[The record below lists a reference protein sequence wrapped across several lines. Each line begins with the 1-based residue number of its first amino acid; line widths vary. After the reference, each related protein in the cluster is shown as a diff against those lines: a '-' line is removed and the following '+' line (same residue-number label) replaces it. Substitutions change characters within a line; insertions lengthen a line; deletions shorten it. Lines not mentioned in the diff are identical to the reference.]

1 MSKIHDALRRAER
14 LGQPDEVPSMD
25 ILADF
30 DGTSPMPDVQFPT
43 NGRGL
48 ASATDTEQ
56 VLQSVMPAEG
66 TSLPPVVVQPDFTEM
81 NGASDSSQLMD
92 DEFKQLA
99 WSAPNSETLFFL
111 QPEENHQI
119 EREQFRT
126 LRSRLY
132 QIRANQPIRTIL
144 VSSALP
150 AEGKTFVSANL
161 ALAISRQHGS
171 RVLLIDADLRKSGLC
186 QLLGAPSSPGL
197 AEYLAGKCDIP
208 SIIQKAPITN
218 LCFVPAG
225 AEASNP
231 GELIGNGRLARLI
244 EGVSTIFDWI
254 ILDSPPAVPIA
265 DASLIAEACDGVLL
279 VVKGSSTGFDVAKKA
294 CGEFRRKPV
303 LGVVLNRAEVVS
315 GYQAYYHSQ
324 YSKAAPQKEKKG

>member
-1 MSKIHDALRRAER
+1 MSRILDALRRAER
-14 LGQPDEVPSMD
+14 LTQPDEVPSMD
-25 ILADF
+25 ILADV
-30 DGTSPMPDVQFPT
+30 DGTSPLTDFQFPT
-43 NGRGL
+43 NGTGM
-48 ASATDTEQ
+48 ASATDTAQ
-56 VLQSVMPAEG
+56 AQQSVMPAES
-66 TSLPPVVVQPDFTEM
+66 TSLPRIVVQPDVTEM
-81 NGASDSSQLMD
+81 DGPSGSSQLMD
-92 DEFKQLA
+92 DEFNQPA
-99 WSAPNSETLFFL
+99 WGAPNSATLFFV
-111 QPEENHQI
+111 QPEQNHEI

-132 QIRANQPIRTIL
+132 QIRANQPLRTIL

-161 ALAISRQHGS
+161 AMVISRQHGR

-186 QLLGAPSSPGL
+186 QVLGAPSSPGL

-225 AEASNP
+225 ARASNP

-279 VVKGSSTGFDVAKKA
+279 VVKASSTGFDVAKKA

-303 LGVVLNRAEVVS
+303 LGVVLNRAEAVN

-324 YSKAAPQKEKKG
+324 YSKTAPQKEKKG